1 MEWCVGIDC
10 GVVYVSGVDVVVYV
24 SGRSAVV
31 CARLPFFDEEP
42 IAVLRG
48 QKPRAS
54 HITHPQTAFASE
66 KSQGSRV
73 GKPPFSVLPYFCLN
87 TLRMCS
93 SLSLQLSKR
102 VLASLSPIFFA
113 AAQLSF
119 LPTIH

>member
-24 SGRSAVV
+24 SGISAVV

-42 IAVLRG
+42 IAVLPG
-48 QKPRAS
+48 QKLRVL
-54 HITHPQTAFASE
+54 HITHPQMAFASE
-66 KSQGSRV
+66 NSQGSRV
-73 GKPPFSVLPYFCLN
+73 GKPPFSVLPHFYLN
-87 TLRMCS
+87 TFRMCS
-93 SLSLQLSKR
+93 SLSLQLSMR
-102 VLASLSPIFFA
+102 VLASLSPIFFS